1 MTAPSQIQMFWR
13 AHRQIADRHEA
24 ILDGLFGPNPLTAEE
39 FERLIE
45 RRPEI
50 YGQYRGLLETRRNQ
64 PKPEGV

>member
-1 MTAPSQIQMFWR
+1 MHHYYR
-13 AHRQIADRHEA
+13 ACERIADRNQA
-24 ILDGLFGPNPLTAEE
+24 VLDSLFGPNPLTDEE

-45 RRPEI
+45 RRPEK

>member
-1 MTAPSQIQMFWR
+1 MHYYYR
-13 AHRQIADRHEA
+13 ACERIADRHQA
-24 ILDGLFGPNPLTAEE
+24 VLDSLFGPNPLTDEE